1 MQLEDARY
9 DKNLTGSLYYEDV
22 FYIYMKLGIAFR
34 LLNAILGSRWFSVT
48 VDILRLLWAYFISQH
63 HH

>member
-48 VDILRLLWAYFISQH
+48 VDMLRLL
-63 HH
+63 